1 MGMPKETIISTPSYL
16 DIPDNL
22 PKNLCIFIID
32 QFEYPQITSISQLFR
47 WGNALSVC
55 ERFGKIVQFPAVDTN
70 IFDIV
75 SKMKAQYSPNVMTI
89 DTGNQ
94 CPCKIENFKG
104 GLVIVRIPDNE
115 PNTLDEILP
124 YLPDETGV
132 AFIASTETQFRY

>member
-1 MGMPKETIISTPSYL
+1 MGMPKETIVSTPSYL
-16 DIPDNL
+16 DVSENL

-32 QFEYPQITSISQLFR
+32 KFEYPQITSISQLFN
-47 WGNALSVC
+47 WGDALFIC
-55 ERFGKIVQFPAVDTN
+55 QKFGKVVQFPAVDTN

-75 SKMKAQYSPNVMTI
+75 SKMKAQYSPNIMNI

-94 CPCKIENFKG
+94 CPCKIQSFKG

-124 YLPDETGV
+124 YLPEETGV
-132 AFIASTETQFRY
+132 AFIASTDTHFRY